1 MTSKEMLAIRYT
13 FFRFP
18 SHYALTV
25 IPVISGIISV
35 FFLQQFDEVT
45 FGNQWKF
52 VSQNQYN
59 LVESYLLISK
69 IALIFIASFFIA
81 FKWSNMEINGS
92 YGFWLT
98 QRVKRHSFYFQ
109 AVGLFIIEIYL
120 SLTLGILLL
129 LYLIGIKI
137 TTIELMQLMI
147 LLLIQ
152 IMIIVAGAILL
163 AEIIPNAE
171 ITASSLLSF
180 GTLNFFLNTDD
191 SSILHKILK
200 SDLHFQESS
209 IIFPLILS
217 TLTAIALLGIS
228 FVIHL
233 RRSIDL

>member
-35 FFLQQFDEVT
+35 LFLQQFDEVT
-45 FGNQWKF
+45 IDNQWEI
-52 VSQNQYN
+52 VSQNQYD
-59 LVESYLLISK
+59 LVETYLTVSK
-69 IALIFIASFFIA
+69 IALIFIGSFFIA

-98 QRVKRHSFYFQ
+98 QRVKRHSFYIQ
-109 AVGLFIIEIYL
+109 AYGIFVIEIYL
-120 SLTLGILLL
+120 SMIIGIIML
-129 LYLIGIKI
+129 LYLIGINI
-137 TTIELMQLMI
+137 TTVELTQLMV

-171 ITASSLLSF
+171 IATLSF
-180 GTLNFFLNTDD
+180 LSLGTLNFLLNTDE

-209 IIFPLILS
+209 IIFPLIMSALG
-217 TLTAIALLGIS
+217 AVVLLGIS
-228 FVIHL
+228 LVIHL